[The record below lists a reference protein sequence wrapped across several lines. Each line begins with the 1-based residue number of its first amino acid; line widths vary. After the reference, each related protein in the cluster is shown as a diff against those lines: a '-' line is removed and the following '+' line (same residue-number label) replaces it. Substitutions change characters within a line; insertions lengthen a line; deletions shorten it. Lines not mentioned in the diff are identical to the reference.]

1 MNGAFFFIRV
11 CNHSLAL
18 RMRDPQGELMTGY
31 KLAIMEKTSP
41 DIVQSV
47 KDLARIGPP
56 ATEYLVL
63 ALNDE
68 DKRVKIAAAKALGD
82 IGDRRCVDSL
92 VMTLGD
98 HDKDIRFA
106 SAIALGKVGDQ
117 RAVGPLIKTCM
128 DENCFVRIAA
138 REALARVY
146 ENVRT

>member
-1 MNGAFFFIRV
+1 MA
-11 CNHSLAL
+11 
-18 RMRDPQGELMTGY
+18 GY
-31 KLAIMEKTSP
+31 KSAVLEKTSP

-56 ATEYLVL
+56 AAEYLVL

-68 DKRVKIAAAKALGD
+68 DKKVKIAAAKALGD
-82 IGDRRCVDSL
+82 IGDRGCVDSL
-92 VMTLGD
+92 IVMLGD
-98 HDKDIRFA
+98 YDKDIRFA

-138 REALARVY
+138 RESLARVY
-146 ENVRT
+146 ENTRT

>member
-1 MNGAFFFIRV
+1 
-11 CNHSLAL
+11 
-18 RMRDPQGELMTGY
+18 
-31 KLAIMEKTSP
+31 MEKTSP

-47 KDLARIGPP
+47 QDLARIGAP

-82 IGDRRCVDSL
+82 IGDRRCVEYL
-92 VMTLGD
+92 VTTLGD
-98 HDKDIRFA
+98 HDKDVRFT

-117 RAVGPLIKTCM
+117 RAVEPLTRTCM

-138 REALARVY
+138 REALARVH
-146 ENVRT
+146 ENIRK